1 MKNTTKKFATV
12 SLLMLAAALP
22 AAAQSEISP
31 DHFDDAPGTTM
42 SASAAALPS
51 DGMTAQIAAEEA
63 KLKGYETQITEKER
77 QMQDDL
83 NAANL
88 FPGDEAGQMIA
99 YSAHEKECNQ
109 LRASLAPKM
118 QETREAI
125 ARLKGG
131 NTVAAKQSTDKREPI
146 LMARAK

>member
-1 MKNTTKKFATV
+1 MKNTTRKFATV

-31 DHFDDAPGTTM
+31 DHFEDAPGTTM
-42 SASAAALPS
+42 SASASAQAA
-51 DGMTAQIAAEEA
+51 DAMTTQIAAEEA
-63 KLKGYETQITEKER
+63 KLKGYEAQVSEKER

-83 NAANL
+83 NAASM

-99 YSAHEKECNQ
+99 YSAHEKECDQ

-118 QETREAI
+118 QEARAAI
-125 ARLKGG
+125 ARLKGE
-131 NTVAAKQSTDKREPI
+131 NTVAAKRSTDKREPV
-146 LMARAK
+146 LMARAR

>member
-1 MKNTTKKFATV
+1 MKNTTQKFATV

-42 SASAAALPS
+42 SVQA
-51 DGMTAQIAAEEA
+51 TAQPAEPMATQIAAEEA
-63 KLKGYETQITEKER
+63 KLTSYEAQISEKER

-83 NAANL
+83 NATSM

-109 LRASLAPKM
+109 LRASLAPKI
-118 QETREAI
+118 QEAREAL
-125 ARLKGG
+125 ARLKGES
-131 NTVAAKQSTDKREPI
+131 TVAAKHSTDKREPT